1 MEWDSVALN
10 KRAFVVNKFKIHNKK
25 VASHKL
31 RELISIFE
39 DSKISLVTCRLHHE
53 AIFESMV
60 LEDLG
65 FRFIEMVLHPF
76 CSSISERKFA
86 QDQKI
91 VLAEANSLDIP
102 KLCSIAESAFHH
114 ERFYYD
120 YRLPRRVNDLR
131 YKNWV
136 IAADKHISQKII
148 KLSIETEIVAFF
160 IIEEDAKNKVAH
172 WHLTAVDP
180 KRHGKG
186 LGEKCWNKMLE
197 YHQSQ
202 NFEKVETTIAARNTP
217 VLNLYSK
224 LNFRFHEPEMTFHW
238 ANINDFDS

>member
-10 KRAFVVNKFKIHNKK
+10 RRVFVINKLKIHNKI
-25 VASHKL
+25 AARHEL
-31 RELISIFE
+31 HELILKFE
-39 DSKISLVTCRLHHE
+39 DSNISLVTCRLHHE
-53 AIFESMV
+53 AIFESMI

-86 QDQKI
+86 QDKKV

-102 KLCSIAESAFHH
+102 KLSSIAESAFRH

-120 YRLPRRVNDLR
+120 YRLPKTTNDLR

-136 IAADKHISQKII
+136 IAADRDFDQKII
-148 KLSIETEIVAFF
+148 KLSVESEIVAFF
-160 IIEEDAKNKVAH
+160 IVEEDAKKKVAY

-180 KRHGKG
+180 TRHGKG
-186 LGEKCWNKMLE
+186 LGEKCWHKMLS
-197 YHQSQ
+197 YHQAL

-224 LNFRFHEPEMTFHW
+224 LNFRFQEPEMTFHW
-238 ANINDFDS
+238 VNKNDFDS